1 MDSSSVSAS
10 SARARSRGFS
20 GEQEVRRFERWEL
33 GTISL
38 TKDKSLLSAFPI
50 CLNYCRS
57 FLLIYLLLPKIYWKE
72 WWEKSQLEKGEAAE
86 GLRRRRG
93 GGIGLTDIFPCFA
106 ITYSMQN
113 SI

>member
-1 MDSSSVSAS
+1 MDLSSASAS

-57 FLLIYLLLPKIYWKE
+57 FLFIYLFIYYCQ
-72 WWEKSQLEKGEAAE
+72 KSTGKNGGRRVSSKRGRLRRGCGGGEE
-86 GLRRRRG
+86 ERRRRNR
-93 GGIGLTDIFPCFA
+93 
-106 ITYSMQN
+106 TYEYISLLRHYL
-113 SI
+113 